1 MEEGKTMLM
10 DRIIG
15 ALTFRREVYAEVEHD
30 ESFTSTAWILV
41 IVVSFLSQLGSFPI
55 ADNIVNWLISVVV
68 GTIFSVVAFAV
79 AAIVVAMLG
88 KALFNAEVTNDEMIR
103 TLGLAYVWRVVG
115 LIGVV
120 SSFSVALSCVLA
132 PIAFIAG
139 ILGLV
144 SWFVAA
150 REALDLEMIQTVI
163 TVVIGWAVF
172 LLIGALAGFVLGI
185 LGLGAAAVLG

>member
-1 MEEGKTMLM
+1 MLM